1 MNSRNALLALF
12 GGVVL
17 TTLVGIL
24 LTPYKDSSKRKK
36 TIEKVR
42 DHTDNAEET
51 IKGSVVNGQN
61 RLKKMS
67 EDTARMVN
75 EGGNAL

>member
-12 GGVVL
+12 DGVVL

-36 TIEKVR
+36 TIEKAR

-67 EDTARMVN
+67 EDTERMVN

>member
-1 MNSRNALLALF
+1 MNSRNALLAFF

-17 TTLVGIL
+17 TTIVGVL
-24 LTPYKDSSKRKK
+24 LTPYRDSSRQKK
-36 TIEKVR
+36 IVEKAR

-61 RLKKMS
+61 RLKKMG
-67 EDTARMVN
+67 EDTERMIN
-75 EGGNAL
+75 EGGNTL